1 MATSADL
8 VASTVMDGSAA
19 LLNDA
24 SLTKFTYVVQIP
36 YLNIALQELQEIFE
50 LNEVPVTQ
58 DFSATIEVDAGVV
71 EVGYAPTPPIVG
83 TPYLPDDLI
92 EPAMLWESAR
102 DADVWVPMT
111 RLDILPEYMQG
122 STINQL
128 LWYVWETQKLKF
140 LPANADND
148 VRINYTRS
156 LFPTVTDPDDEL
168 PVVNAKTFLQYR
180 TASLCAEFIDQN
192 TTRSEGLNNYASTAI
207 DRATGITTKGRQTI
221 MTRRKPFRSSYKR
234 QYYG

>member
-1 MATSADL
+1 
-8 VASTVMDGSAA
+8 
-19 LLNDA
+19 
-24 SLTKFTYVVQIP
+24 
-36 YLNIALQELQEIFE
+36 LQELQEIFE

-58 DFSATIEVDAGVV
+58 DFSATIEVDAGVS
-71 EVGYAPTPPIVG
+71 EVGYAPTPPIVN

-92 EPAMLWESAR
+92 EPALLWESAR
-102 DADVWVPMT
+102 DADVWIPMT
-111 RLDILPEYMQG
+111 RLDVLPQYMQG

-128 LWYVWETQKLKF
+128 IYYVWETQKLKF

-148 VRINYTRS
+148 VRLDYTRS
-156 LFPTVTDPDDEL
+156 LFPIVVDEDDSL

-192 TTRSEGLNNYASTAI
+192 NTRADGLNNYASTAI

-221 MTRRKPFRSSYKR
+221 MTRRRPFRAAYKR